1 MQELLNKMDQL
12 QREYSLERSHLR
24 NQLTHLIQ
32 SREVV
37 TEVPNLQDMIL
48 GSTVPAAAAPAA
60 VSVGGIPVSVNGMI
74 PAQLAMRMPQQQ
86 QQQQHIP
93 QHSQPQPL
101 VYPQQVQF
109 APVSGALPAGSV
121 PLPAGVYMSSNLSAI
136 GQQQSQQQQQPQQL
150 PQQPHLSQ
158 QLPFVQQQRAQ
169 MVQHPQQ
176 QQQQQFLATSSE
188 QLSQQ
193 QQQQLLA
200 QQQQLAMQYAAM
212 NSSPAS
218 EIMGIVQQNVQN
230 VQNMHQQPQATDSNQ
245 K

>member
-176 QQQQQFLATSSE
+176 FLATSSE

-212 NSSPAS
+212 NNSPAS

>member
-86 QQQQHIP
+86 HQQQ
-93 QHSQPQPL
+93 
-101 VYPQQVQF
+101 
-109 APVSGALPAGSV
+109 G
-121 PLPAGVYMSSNLSAI
+121 
-136 GQQQSQQQQQPQQL
+136 
-150 PQQPHLSQ
+150 
-158 QLPFVQQQRAQ
+158 
-169 MVQHPQQ
+169 
-176 QQQQQFLATSSE
+176 
-188 QLSQQ
+188 
-193 QQQQLLA
+193 
-200 QQQQLAMQYAAM
+200 
-212 NSSPAS
+212 
-218 EIMGIVQQNVQN
+218 
-230 VQNMHQQPQATDSNQ
+230 
-245 K
+245 